1 VLAFGLSHRAVPL
14 LQCGPAEEQLMCGV
28 VTAIYANRFTPDGE
42 LRELGVPQATNVAFR
57 ALAALHLSHPIDT
70 ATVQHIR

>member
-1 VLAFGLSHRAVPL
+1 
-14 LQCGPAEEQLMCGV
+14 MCGV